1 MAAHLAFNVRR
12 TLRRPSHRLPWRAAA
27 GAGASKRC
35 LKEAELGLVVRDE
48 HVFGLAVVVEHHLVC
63 LATEARLLVAAERRV
78 RRVGVVAVDPD
89 AARLDL
95 ARHRVRLVGVAR
107 PHAGAEAVHRVVC
120 DGDGLLLV
128 PEGGD
133 ARDGAEDLL
142 LEDLHVVCAGEDGG
156 LDVVAAVDHVVGRA
170 AGEHLCALRG
180 AEVDVVDDLLVL
192 RARDLR
198 PHHRRLVERVPR
210 LDRLRAR
217 DDLLHELVVDV
228 LLHEHPRVA
237 GADLALVESEE
248 DGALDRLVEELVV
261 LVADRRE
268 EDVGRLASELEC
280 GRDEL
285 LCGALEDLG
294 ARRGRASETELGD
307 AVAARQRR
315 PRLVA
320 VARHDV
326 ITPGGTTSLISSM
339 SVMMEVGVCSAGL
352 STTQL
357 PAARAGA
364 SFHAAMS
371 SGKFHGMIDAT
382 TPSGSWMQ
390 SDTVLAS
397 ISDAVPSSARIT
409 PAK

>member
-1 MAAHLAFNVRR
+1 MPGGGAHRRRWKNEYREHGTHAQKQSALLRTCACIVNVE
-12 TLRRPSHRLPWRAAA
+12 RA
-27 GAGASKRC
+27 SE
-35 LKEAELGLVVRDE
+35 EAQLVLVERDE
-48 HVFGLAVVVEHHLVC
+48 HVLGLAVVAQHHLVR
-63 LATEARLLVAAERRV
+63 LEAEARLLVAAERGV

-217 DDLLHELVVDV
+217 DDLLHEAVVDV
-228 LLHEHPRVA
+228 FLHEQPR
-237 GADLALVESEE
+237 LARAHLSLVEGKEHRP
-248 DGALDRLVEELVV
+248 LHRLVKEVVV
-261 LVADRRE
+261 LVEDGGEEEGRALAAQLERRRDQALRRRMQ
-268 EDVGRLASELEC
+268 DVLP
-280 GRDEL
+280 
-285 LCGALEDLG
+285 
-294 ARRGRASETELGD
+294 RGR
-307 AVAARQRR
+307 
-315 PRLVA
+315 
-320 VARHDV
+320 
-326 ITPGGTTSLISSM
+326 
-339 SVMMEVGVCSAGL
+339 
-352 STTQL
+352 
-357 PAARAGA
+357 
-364 SFHAAMS
+364 
-371 SGKFHGMIDAT
+371 
-382 TPSGSWMQ
+382 
-390 SDTVLAS
+390 
-397 ISDAVPSSARIT
+397 
-409 PAK
+409 